1 MEGGYIMIIELLLSI
16 ILIKL
21 IVGLSVAITLFIQG
35 ELQNKYKNLMDKQY
49 NELKNKVLLMELLQS
64 NK

>member
-1 MEGGYIMIIELLLSI
+1 MIIELLLSI